1 MKNLTIAFM
10 VAAAFTT
17 VGCKKKG
24 GAGEAMA
31 KMGEFKDKMCACKDK
46 KCADD
51 VQDQM
56 NKWSAENAKNAGD
69 KPEKPDEKT
78 MKEMQEVGT
87 KYGECMAKAMGGGET
102 PPPPPETGSGSA
114 GSGSAAAAPA
124 GDAPK
129 VGEGPVASAL
139 SLVKFSLPPFKGGP
153 EKASDKAIWSSA
165 EAETDGNRL
174 TNYMDGDKPFIGVQ
188 FLDCNLPTLKDYLS
202 KAPTERGIFQACF
215 EKPTGK
221 LKEFP
226 MAANGENQRTVW
238 AGHVTLTVTVT
249 GPQEG
254 KIKGADLEEWLNTV
268 DLAALSKL

>member
-1 MKNLTIAFM
+1 MKNLTIALM
-10 VAAAFTT
+10 VAASFTA

-69 KPEKPDEKT
+69 KAEAPDEKT

-102 PPPPPETGSGSA
+102 PPPPPPETGSGSA
-114 GSGSAAAAPA
+114 AATPPPA
-124 GDAPK
+124 GDMK
-129 VGEGPVASAL
+129 VGEGPVIPAL
-139 SLVKFSLPPFKGGP
+139 ALVKVDLPPFKGGT
-153 EKASDKAIWSSA
+153 EKATDKAIWSSA

-174 TNYMDGDKPFIGVQ
+174 TNFIEGDKMWVGVQ
-188 FLDCNLPTLKDYLS
+188 FLDCNLPSLKEYATKPEAD
-202 KAPTERGIFQACF
+202 RGIFQACF
-215 EKPTGK
+215 NKPTGK
-221 LKEFP
+221 IKDFP
-226 MAANGENQRTVW
+226 MFASGENMRTVYL
-238 AGHVTLTVTVT
+238 GHLTLTVIAAA
-249 GPQEG
+249 PQQG
-254 KIKGADLEEWLNTV
+254 KIKGADLEEWLNSV
-268 DLAALSKL
+268 DLAALAKL